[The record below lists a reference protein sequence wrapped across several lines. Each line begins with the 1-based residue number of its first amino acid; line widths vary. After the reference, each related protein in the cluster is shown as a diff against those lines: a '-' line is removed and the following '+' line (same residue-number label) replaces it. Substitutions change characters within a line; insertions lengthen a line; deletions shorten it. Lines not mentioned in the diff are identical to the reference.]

1 MRPYSSQPNVCG
13 NVSVW
18 KRPCSQ
24 SLFHGDSAVKVE
36 VQLINENGRSIDA
49 KHRASMN
56 KYRGRLRIVEARSQ
70 SLGRTVLTSDLLSS
84 TGAADEELLPS
95 LHDAS
100 VIYLCNGTMRI
111 RGFEVVNGVQYG
123 QTWDLKFS

>member
-1 MRPYSSQPNVCG
+1 MLDCSAMRPYSSQPNVCG

-70 SLGRTVLTSDLLSS
+70 SLGRTVLTSDLLLRLTLCQEILS
-84 TGAADEELLPS
+84 GFIPS
-95 LHDAS
+95 LFRAFAIPS
-100 VIYLCNGTMRI
+100 S
-111 RGFEVVNGVQYG
+111 EVA
-123 QTWDLKFS
+123 WDGPQMK